1 MTVNEAHQR
10 HADLK
15 RLELVNI
22 LLGDCVITTL
32 HILQHDRCLIFERR
46 TLTRGDVPVV
56 NPNPGAERKI
66 GLK

>member
-1 MTVNEAHQR
+1 MIVNEAYQR

-22 LLGDCVITTL
+22 LLGDCVVTTL
-32 HILQHDRCLIFERR
+32 HLLQHDRGLVFERR
-46 TLTRGDVPVV
+46 TLTGGYVSVV
-56 NPNPGAERKI
+56 DPNSGAERKI